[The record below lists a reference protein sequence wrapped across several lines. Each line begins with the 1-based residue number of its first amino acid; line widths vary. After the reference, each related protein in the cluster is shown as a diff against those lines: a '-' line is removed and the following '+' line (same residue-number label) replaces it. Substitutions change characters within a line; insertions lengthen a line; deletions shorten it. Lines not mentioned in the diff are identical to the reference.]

1 MSTWQDRLLL
11 CDQNVG
17 SAVSGTRRSQCCSF
31 TQNPAERRTGEQQT
45 VCHCTVYVF
54 LYVCMIENRKQK
66 EDVGDNGEKTEAIAN
81 K

>member
-1 MSTWQDRLLL
+1 MLLFHTEP
-11 CDQNVG
+11 CR
-17 SAVSGTRRSQCCSF
+17 ATHRGTANC
-31 TQNPAERRTGEQQT
+31 